1 MTPRGS
7 TRVAAVLG
15 HPVGHSRSPALH
27 NAAYAAIGLDAIY
40 VALDVAPG
48 RVEGA
53 VQGLAS
59 LGFMGANVTV
69 PHKEAALR
77 ACPWVDQVAQQANA
91 VNTIV
96 VEGGDIRGYNTDV
109 PGLARALREE
119 APQLTGGAAVVLGG
133 GGAARAAILAARE
146 LGFEVT
152 AIVRRPEVAGPLRAL
167 ECKVVPWTTAAM
179 TPLFIDCGLLIDAT
193 SIAMSREAE
202 ANVPA
207 PLPLDRLP
215 ERAVVSSLVY
225 HRLPSLLEAARQRGL
240 TAIDGGGM
248 LVHQAALAFELMTG
262 RSAPLEAMRRAFAD
276 AALRDAAAGAPS
288 DPLPE
293 NADAPR

>member
-1 MTPRGS
+1 MTPKGT
-7 TRVAAVLG
+7 TRVACVLG
-15 HPVGHSRSPALH
+15 HPVAHSRSPALH

-53 VQGLAS
+53 VHGLAA

-69 PHKEAALR
+69 PHKEAALK

-119 APQLTGGAAVVLGG
+119 APQLAGGAAVVLGG

-146 LGFEVT
+146 LGFEVV
-152 AIVRRPEVAGPLRAL
+152 AVVRRPEAAGALRAL
-167 ECKVVPWTTAAM
+167 DCKVVPWTSAAIE
-179 TPLFIDCGLLIDAT
+179 PLFTHARLVIDAT
-193 SIAMSREAE
+193 SMGMSREAE
-202 ANVPA
+202 AHA
-207 PLPLDRLP
+207 PSSLPVERLP
-215 ERAVVSSLVY
+215 ESAVVSSLVY
-225 HRLPSLLEAARQRGL
+225 HRKPALLELARQRGL
-240 TAIDGGGM
+240 TALDGGGM

-262 RSAPLEAMRRAFAD
+262 RPAPIEAMRRAFAD
-276 AALRDAAAGAPS
+276 AALLGSS
-288 DPLPE
+288 DSIPE